1 MQIPQPTLKQNIFFN
16 SHLYIIIFLLV
27 ESLITPTALF
37 LPLSAVIA
45 GPSDDGTFKIKS
57 NCSCNSTI
65 LSVITGTL
73 TLATVFPLVNVTVS
87 TVMLKS
93 TPPDN
98 QIFIST

>member
-1 MQIPQPTLKQNIFFN
+1 MYVETSPSQIW
-16 SHLYIIIFLLV
+16 SHIIFLLV

-37 LPLSAVIA
+37 LPISAVIA
-45 GPSDDGTFKIKS
+45 GPRDDGTFKVKL
-57 NCSCNSTI
+57 NCSCNSMI

-87 TVMLKS
+87 TAMLKS

-98 QIFIST
+98 QIFILT